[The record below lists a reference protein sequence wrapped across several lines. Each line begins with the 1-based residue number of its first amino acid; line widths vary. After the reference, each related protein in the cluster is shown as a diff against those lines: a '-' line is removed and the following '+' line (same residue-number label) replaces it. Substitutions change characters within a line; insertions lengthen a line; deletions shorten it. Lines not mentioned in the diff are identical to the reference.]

1 MQKGEIDLQ
10 EELLSLQQLIDLGKD
25 ALDQNELVRVGSSEN
40 ALNGRRRGEYESD
53 SYSGW
58 MYIAKTKNME
68 SAEQKLLDECRG
80 KHNVQKTSNAKAKP
94 GHVYILIGER
104 YSACLFVYIIFEQL

>member
-1 MQKGEIDLQ
+1 MAHTMQKGEIDLQ
-10 EELLSLQQLIDLGKD
+10 EEFLSLQQLIDIGKD
-25 ALDQNELVRVGSSEN
+25 TLDQGELVRVGSSEN
-40 ALNGRRRGEYESD
+40 ALNGRRRGEYERD

-58 MYIAKTKNME
+58 MYIAKTKNMK

-80 KHNVQKTSNAKAKP
+80 IHNVHKTSNAEAKP

-104 YSACLFVYIIFEQL
+104 YSAWLLI